1 MPRQRVRSHRGGCRC
16 PGIGWG
22 FRVFGGSFGLETDI
36 LRPRSRFF
44 VADFDV
50 VILGAGHNGLTCGA
64 YLARAGLKVG
74 VLERRPI
81 PGGATVTE
89 ELWPG
94 IHISR
99 ASYVPGMLDQIVQ
112 ELELVRHGLEL
123 HPVDPQNFAPFP
135 RGAYLFTYLSDER
148 CQKELARFSAKDAAV
163 FPRFSRFLRQFA
175 ETVEPLLLTPPP
187 ELNDLLGFFEGTQFE
202 EVARQILL
210 TSCADLLRETFES
223 EEVRG
228 AFAMNGVLNT
238 SMGPDTIGT
247 SYILAMALGNRGYNY
262 AVGGTGAVSRAL
274 ARSFTSAGGTIRVN
288 APVRRI
294 LVSGNRATGVELSD
308 GHRVSARLVVS
319 NADPKRTFLD
329 LLEPGTLDGE
339 FVHRVSK
346 LRAFGTSLK
355 INIALQGPLDF
366 RALPGKEIGPQHQA
380 LTDIAPSLDYIQKAY
395 DAAKWGRLP
404 EEPPL
409 NIFCQTAWDT
419 TMAPPGV
426 HTLSLIAKYNPYV
439 LASGRWEDLKDRAV
453 ENALDVLET
462 YAPGTRSRILHL
474 EALTPLDLENLIGFT
489 EGNVTHLDQTLNQM
503 LSFRPLLGWAHYRTP
518 VAGLYLCGAGT
529 HPGGGVKGAPGH
541 NAARVIL
548 EDLGLFAG

>member
-1 MPRQRVRSHRGGCRC
+1 MP
-16 PGIGWG
+16 
-22 FRVFGGSFGLETDI
+22 
-36 LRPRSRFF
+36 
-44 VADFDV
+44 DFDA

-64 YLARAGLKVG
+64 YLAKAGLKVC

-81 PGGATVTE
+81 PGGATITE

-94 IHISR
+94 IRISR
-99 ASYVPGMLDQIVQ
+99 ASYVPGMLDKIVSD
-112 ELELVRHGLEL
+112 LELVRHGLEL

-135 RGAYLFTYLSDER
+135 SGRHLFTYLSDER
-148 CQKELARFSAKDAAV
+148 CQAELARFSAKDAAA

-175 ETVEPLLLTPPP
+175 ETVEPLLLSPPP
-187 ELNDLLGFFEGTQFE
+187 ELGDLLGFFEGTQLE

-247 SYILAMALGNRGYNY
+247 SYILAMALGKRGYHY
-262 AVGGTGAVSRAL
+262 AVGGTGAVSQAL
-274 ARSFTSAGGTIRVN
+274 AASFASHGGALFTN
-288 APVRRI
+288 SPVKRI
-294 LVSGNRATGVELSD
+294 LESDGRATGVELAD
-308 GHRVSARLVVS
+308 GKRISARVVVS

-329 LLEPGTLDGE
+329 LIEPGTLDSE

-355 INIALQGPLDF
+355 INVALRGPLDF
-366 RALPGKEIGPQHQA
+366 QALPGTAIGPQHQA
-380 LTDIAPSLDYIQKAY
+380 LTDIGPSLDYIQKAY

-409 NIFCQTAWDT
+409 SIFCQTAWDG
-419 TMAPPGV
+419 TMAPSGV
-426 HTLSLIAKYNPYV
+426 HTLSIIAKYNPYV
-439 LASGRWEDLKDRAV
+439 LATGRWDDLRERAV
-453 ENALDVLET
+453 ENALNVLER
-462 YAPGTRSRILHL
+462 YAPGARARILHL

-503 LSFRPLLGWAHYRTP
+503 LSFRPLLGWSHYRTP
-518 VAGLYLCGAGT
+518 VEGLYLCGAGT

-541 NAARVIL
+541 NAAHVIL
-548 EDLGLFAG
+548 EDLGRSAG

>member
-1 MPRQRVRSHRGGCRC
+1 VP
-16 PGIGWG
+16 
-22 FRVFGGSFGLETDI
+22 
-36 LRPRSRFF
+36 
-44 VADFDV
+44 DFDA

-64 YLARAGLKVG
+64 YLAKAGLKVC

-94 IHISR
+94 IRVSR
-99 ASYVPGMLDQIVQ
+99 ASYVPGMMDKIVQ
-112 ELELVRHGLEL
+112 DLDLVRHGLEL

-135 RGAYLFTYLSDER
+135 SGAHLFTYLSDER
-148 CQKELARFSAKDAAV
+148 CQKELARFSAKDAAA
-163 FPRFSRFLRQFA
+163 FPRFSRFLREFA
-175 ETVEPLLLTPPP
+175 ETVEPLLLAPPP
-187 ELNDLLGFFEGTQFE
+187 GLSDLLAYFDGTQFE

-210 TSCADLLRETFES
+210 TSCADFLRETFES

-247 SYILAMALGNRGYNY
+247 SYILAMALGKRGYNY
-262 AVGGTGAVSRAL
+262 AVGGTGAVSHAL
-274 ARSFTSAGGTIRVN
+274 AASFAHYGGMLRTN

-294 LVSGNRATGVELSD
+294 QVSDQKVTGVELSD
-308 GHRVSARLVVS
+308 GTRVSARVVVS

-329 LLEPGTLDGE
+329 LIEPGTLERE
-339 FVHRVSK
+339 FIHRISK

-355 INIALQGPLDF
+355 LNIALRGPLDF
-366 RALPGKEIGPQHQA
+366 RALPGKEIGPQHRA
-380 LTDIAPSLDYIQKAY
+380 LTDVGPSLDYLQKAY

-409 NIFCQTAWDT
+409 SIFCQTAWDA

-426 HTLSLIAKYNPYV
+426 HTLSIIAKYNPYV
-439 LASGRWEDLKDRAV
+439 LATGRWEDLKERAI
-453 ENALDVLET
+453 ENALGVLER

-474 EALTPLDLENLIGFT
+474 EALSPLDLEHLLGLT

-518 VAGLYLCGAGT
+518 LDGLYLCGAGT

-541 NAARVIL
+541 NAAHVIL
-548 EDLGLFAG
+548 EDLGHPLGQG

>member
-1 MPRQRVRSHRGGCRC
+1 M
-16 PGIGWG
+16 
-22 FRVFGGSFGLETDI
+22 
-36 LRPRSRFF
+36 
-44 VADFDV
+44 ADFDV

-64 YLARAGLKVG
+64 YLAKAGLKVC

-81 PGGATVTE
+81 PGGATITE

-94 IHISR
+94 IRVSR
-99 ASYVPGMLDQIVQ
+99 ASYVPGMLEKIVAD
-112 ELELVRHGLEL
+112 LELVRHGLEL

-135 RGAYLFTYLSDER
+135 SGRHLFTYLSDER
-148 CQKELARFSAKDAAV
+148 VQKELSRFSARDAAA
-163 FPRFSRFLRQFA
+163 FPKFSQFLRQFV

-187 ELNDLLGFFEGTQFE
+187 ELNDLLSFFEGTQFE

-238 SMGPDTIGT
+238 SMAPDTIGT
-247 SYILAMALGNRGYNY
+247 SYILAMALGKRGYNY
-262 AVGGTGAVSRAL
+262 AVGGTGAVSNAL
-274 ARSFTSAGGTIRVN
+274 AASFASHGGVLRTN
-288 APVRRI
+288 SPVKRI
-294 LVSGNRATGVELSD
+294 LVADRRAAGVEMAD
-308 GHRVSARLVVS
+308 GKKVMARVVVS
-319 NADPKRTFLD
+319 NADPKRTFLE
-329 LLEPGTLDGE
+329 LLEPGILDGE
-339 FVHRVSK
+339 FQHRVAS

-355 INIALQGPLDF
+355 INLAMQGPLDF
-366 RALPGKEIGPQHQA
+366 KALPGQEIGPQHQA
-380 LTDIAPSLDYIQKAY
+380 LTDVGPSLDYIQKAY

-409 NIFCQTAWDT
+409 SIFCQTAWDH
-419 TMAPPGV
+419 TMAPKGV
-426 HTLSLIAKYNPYV
+426 HTLSIIAKYNPYI
-439 LASGRWEDLKDRAV
+439 LAQGNWPDLKEKAV
-453 ENALDVLET
+453 ENALRVLEA
-462 YAPGTRSRILHL
+462 YAPGTRARILQL

-518 VAGLYLCGAGT
+518 VDGLYLCGAGT

-541 NAARVIL
+541 NAAHVIL
-548 EDLGLFAG
+548 EDLGYPTNGG

>member
-1 MPRQRVRSHRGGCRC
+1 M
-16 PGIGWG
+16 
-22 FRVFGGSFGLETDI
+22 
-36 LRPRSRFF
+36 
-44 VADFDV
+44 ADFDV

-64 YLARAGLKVG
+64 YLAKAGLKVCI
-74 VLERRPI
+74 LERRAI
-81 PGGATVTE
+81 PGGATITE
-89 ELWPG
+89 ELWPR
-94 IHISR
+94 IRISR
-99 ASYVPGMLDQIVQ
+99 ASYVPGMLDQIVSD
-112 ELELVRHGLEL
+112 LELVRHGLEL

-135 RGAYLFTYLSDER
+135 SGRHLFTYLSDER
-148 CQKELARFSAKDAAV
+148 CQKELAQFSTRDAAA
-163 FPRFSRFLRQFA
+163 FPKFSRFLRQFV

-210 TSCADLLRETFES
+210 TSCADFLTETFES

-247 SYILAMALGNRGYNY
+247 SYILAMALGKRGYNY
-262 AVGGTGAVSRAL
+262 AVGGTGAVSQAL
-274 ARSFTSAGGTIRVN
+274 ARSFVSSGGMVRTN
-288 APVRRI
+288 SPVRRI
-294 LVSGNRATGVELSD
+294 LVSQGRATGVELAD
-308 GHRVSARLVVS
+308 GKKVSASIVVS

-329 LLEPGTLDGE
+329 LLEEGTLDAE
-339 FVHRVSK
+339 FTHRVSK

-355 INIALQGPLDF
+355 INLAMTGPLDF
-366 RALPGKEIGPQHQA
+366 KARSGTEIGPQHQA
-380 LTDIAPSLDYIQKAY
+380 LTDVGPSLAYIQKAY

-409 NIFCQTAWDT
+409 SIFCQTAWDG

-426 HTLSLIAKYNPYV
+426 HTLSIIAKYNPYF
-439 LASGRWEDLKDRAV
+439 LASGDWTTLKEKAV
-453 ENALDVLET
+453 ENALTVLET
-462 YAPGTRSRILHL
+462 YAPGTRARILHL

-518 VAGLYLCGAGT
+518 IDGLYLCGAGT

-541 NAARVIL
+541 NAAHAIL
-548 EDLGLFAG
+548 EDLKPHR